1 MVIQFHQNRGFIMT
15 RTKYLLTLMK
25 LLVGMLLVL
34 GIPAHPQSSVQ
45 AQPQSPGSQRLPTNW
60 GNYQPPSGINT
71 PNGREGG
78 GSRGPCIKDAPNYA
92 PIALVPVNT
101 FGTTL
106 APRPTFL
113 VYVPPLQEGITPSP
127 QMQFTLRTSQNQEI
141 YTTTFPSTSRRGI
154 VSFSLPT
161 AANSPTLEMGKTYKW
176 SFALVCN
183 PDDPSG
189 NKLASGLI
197 QRVAPSPRLTSELA
211 RSPSPRDKAA
221 IYAKHG
227 IWYDAVSAIAGLRHT
242 SDNEG
247 LKNDWLAL
255 LSSVELQ
262 KIANE
267 PLIQPIAASSNR
279 RPPFSPQR

>member
-1 MVIQFHQNRGFIMT
+1 MT

-25 LLVGMLLVL
+25 FSVGMLLVL
-34 GIPAHPQSSVQ
+34 GIPTHLPSEVQ

-60 GNYQPPSGINT
+60 GNYQPPGGIDT
-71 PNGREGG
+71 PNGRESG

-106 APRPTFL
+106 AARPTFL
-113 VYVPPLQEGITPSP
+113 VYVPPIQEGITPLP
-127 QMQFTLRTSQNQEI
+127 QMQFTLRTAENQEI
-141 YTTTFPSTSRRGI
+141 YKTTFPSTSRRGI
-154 VSFSLPT
+154 VSFSLPM

-197 QRVAPSPRLTSELA
+197 QRVAPSPRLASELA
-211 RSPSPRDKAA
+211 RASSPRDKAA

-227 IWYDAVSAIAGLRHT
+227 IWYDAVSAIAELRR
-242 SDNEG
+242 SADNEG
-247 LKNDWLAL
+247 LKNDWTRL

-262 KIANE
+262 KIADE
-267 PLIQPIAASSNR
+267 PLIQSVAASSNP
-279 RPPFSPQR
+279 RPPFSRQR